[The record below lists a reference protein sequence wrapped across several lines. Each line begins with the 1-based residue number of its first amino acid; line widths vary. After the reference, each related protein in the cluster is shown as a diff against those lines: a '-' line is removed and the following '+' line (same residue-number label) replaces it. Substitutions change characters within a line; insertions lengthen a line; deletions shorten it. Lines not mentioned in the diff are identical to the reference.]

1 MLTAMLIYR
10 AGVVGLTSAL
20 LLAKGKDNIVTVTA
34 KHMPGDYDIQY
45 TSPWAGANF
54 LP

>member
-1 MLTAMLIYR
+1 
-10 AGVVGLTSAL
+10 VVGLTSAL
-20 LLAKGKDNIVTVTA
+20 LLAQEKGNNVTVVA

-45 TSPWAGANF
+45 TSPWAGANY